1 MSHRDSDGVPM
12 LSDTHVSLFDIQR
25 RVVAN
30 KTLEGWRTAPHAS
43 IGVDF
48 DVTPLLS
55 FVDELRQRPVA
66 LPRVTVN
73 SVLVKI
79 IAEGVK
85 ASPEMNAHI
94 DYRPISGVG
103 KLVLHRAINIAVP
116 LRMPDGRTVTPTL
129 QDSGRLSLLEV
140 CVAMEDLK
148 RRTRNTNLDILLR
161 EAALRDTWL
170 RLRGGDWRVL
180 LRLYPNLLGRD
191 RLPRVPRH
199 ERRRYRSIP
208 ESDRITPENLVSATL
223 LVSNAGTLLQR
234 RHVTIQMLE
243 IIQPQTTAVALGPIV
258 RRPLAVQDREGRERV
273 EVRSVLPM
281 TICID
286 HRAMDLE
293 HVRGFID
300 TVEGLC
306 ANPWQLLEAHSGN
319 GRAAAVPV

>member
-55 FVDELRQRPVA
+55 FVDELLQRPVA

-79 IAEGVK
+79 IAEGVM

-103 KLVLHRAINIAVP
+103 KLVLHRAINISVP

-129 QDSGRLSLLEV
+129 KDSGRLSLLEV
-140 CVAMEDLK
+140 CVAM
-148 RRTRNTNLDILLR
+148 
-161 EAALRDTWL
+161 
-170 RLRGGDWRVL
+170 
-180 LRLYPNLLGRD
+180 
-191 RLPRVPRH
+191 
-199 ERRRYRSIP
+199 
-208 ESDRITPENLVSATL
+208 
-223 LVSNAGTLLQR
+223 
-234 RHVTIQMLE
+234 
-243 IIQPQTTAVALGPIV
+243 
-258 RRPLAVQDREGRERV
+258 
-273 EVRSVLPM
+273 
-281 TICID
+281 
-286 HRAMDLE
+286 
-293 HVRGFID
+293 
-300 TVEGLC
+300 
-306 ANPWQLLEAHSGN
+306 
-319 GRAAAVPV
+319 